1 MADFLLT
8 VALPVGL
15 ALSLASLVHCV
26 IARKGTAWF
35 MVIVLLGPL
44 GWIFHL
50 GACMGWFK
58 FGSSQP
64 GSVEQ
69 TPTSSRRCP
78 RCQQPAATLHG
89 FDDGRLTILMCQM
102 CKSEMEFRRSG
113 FSLPE

>member
-50 GACMGWFK
+50 GACMGWWFK
-58 FGSSQP
+58 P
-64 GSVEQ
+64 GQGRAELQQ
-69 TPTSSRRCP
+69 TATASRRCP
-78 RCQQPAATLHG
+78 RCQQPAPTLHG
-89 FDDGRLTILMCQM
+89 FEDGRLTVLMCQM